1 MDCLNNMSVG
11 VDIGSKTIKIV
22 EIAREGGKFYLKA
35 SGIVGHKSFTPDQIN
50 DDKEFGILAESI
62 KKLHKEAKISS
73 KNVAIA
79 LPETQV
85 YTRTIRFPLLT
96 DSEIAS
102 AVKWEAEQYIPI
114 PVNEAIIQHQVIERT
129 ESPAQVVV
137 LLVAA
142 PKVLVEKY
150 AKAVEMAGLTLYSV
164 ETELIA
170 LVRALAPE
178 DQTVLVI
185 DLGARSTNIAI
196 SKKSQL
202 VFSRSIPTAGEAFT
216 RAVAQI
222 LGVQEA
228 QAEEYKRTYGLSQN
242 QLEGKIKVALEPVFR
257 MISDE
262 VKKAVHFYQSEERG
276 DSPTSAI
283 LAGGT
288 AGMPEVASSF
298 TQMLGIEVIV
308 GNPFSKVEV
317 EPEAVK
323 SLAGYAPFYSTSVGL
338 ALRE

>member
-1 MDCLNNMSVG
+1 MSVG
-11 VDIGSKTIKIV
+11 IDIGSKTIKVV
-22 EIAREGGKFYLKA
+22 EIAREGGKFRLKA
-35 SGIVGHKSFTPDQIN
+35 SGIVGHKSVTPEQIK

-96 DSEIAS
+96 DSEISS

-114 PVNEAIIQHQVIERT
+114 PVNEAIVQHQVIERT
-129 ESPAQVVV
+129 ESSPAQVVV

-142 PKVLVEKY
+142 PKLLVEKY
-150 AKAVEMAGLTLYSV
+150 AKAVEMAGLTLHSV

-170 LVRALAPE
+170 LVRALSPE

-196 SKKSQL
+196 AKNAQL

-228 QAEEYKRTYGLSQN
+228 QAEEYKRTYGLSKT

-257 MISDE
+257 MIADE
-262 VKKAVHFYQSEERG
+262 VKKAIHFYQAEERG

-288 AGMPEVASSF
+288 AGMPEVASGF
-298 TQMLGIEVIV
+298 TQMLGIEVVV

-338 ALRE
+338 ALKE

>member
-1 MDCLNNMSVG
+1 MSVG
-11 VDIGSKTIKIV
+11 IDIGSKTIKVV
-22 EIAREGGKFYLKA
+22 EIAHEGGKFRLKA
-35 SGIVGHKSFTPDQIN
+35 SGIVGHKSVTPEQIK

-114 PVNEAIIQHQVIERT
+114 PVNEAIVQHQVIERT
-129 ESPAQVVV
+129 ESSPAQVVV

-142 PKVLVEKY
+142 PKLLVEKY
-150 AKAVEMAGLTLYSV
+150 AKAIEMAGLTLHSV

-170 LVRALAPE
+170 LVRALSPE

-196 SKKSQL
+196 AKNAQL

-228 QAEEYKRTYGLSQN
+228 QAEEYKRTYGLSKT

-257 MISDE
+257 MIADE
-262 VKKAVHFYQSEERG
+262 VKKAIHFYQAEERG

-288 AGMPEVASSF
+288 AGMPEVASGF

-338 ALRE
+338 ALKE

>member
-1 MDCLNNMSVG
+1 MSVG

-22 EIAREGGKFYLKA
+22 EIAHESGKLRLKS
-35 SGIVGHKSFTPDQIN
+35 SGIVGHKSVTPDQIK

-62 KKLHKEAKISS
+62 KKLHKEARVSS
-73 KNVAIA
+73 KSVAIA

-114 PVNEAIIQHQVIERT
+114 PVNDAIIQHQIIERK
-129 ESPAQVVV
+129 ESTPAQVVV

-150 AKAVEMAGLTLYSV
+150 AKAIEMAGLTLASV

-170 LVRALAPE
+170 LVRSLAPD
-178 DQTVLVI
+178 DQTVMIV

-196 SKKSQL
+196 SRNAQL

-228 QAEEYKRTYGLSQN
+228 QAEEYKRTYGFSN
-242 QLEGKIKVALEPVFR
+242 TQLEGKIKVALEPVFR
-257 MISDE
+257 MIVDE
-262 VKKAVHFYQSEERG
+262 MKKAIHYYQSEEKG

-288 AGMPEVASSF
+288 AGMPEVASGF
-298 TQMLGIEVIV
+298 TQLLGMEVIV

-317 EPEAVK
+317 DPEAVK
-323 SLAGYAPFYSTSVGL
+323 TLAGYAPFYSTSVGL
-338 ALRE
+338 AMKD